1 MEFRFILI
9 IYGYHYTP
17 QGKVI
22 LLKLSNNIN
31 SKRYFSNVIDFLNIE
46 EIQAFFEIKPVFDI
60 HSGYSHFTLAQNKF
74 FFELQK
80 GSRKGYKVYIYKNRK
95 EIPLFIVTKKG
106 KV

>member
-22 LLKLSNNIN
+22 LLKLSNNIS

-46 EIQAFFEIKPVFDI
+46 EIQALFEIKPVFDI
-60 HSGYSHFTLAQNKF
+60 HSGNSHFALAQKNF
-74 FFELQK
+74 FWITK
-80 GSRKGYKVYIYKNRK
+80 RK
-95 EIPLFIVTKKG
+95 
-106 KV
+106 